1 MLVNIVFLNSSFII
15 NLSIH
20 IQENMRRFLLLALT
34 AGISIPIVAC
44 SPKKELSPKP
54 VVVETLI
61 SATESWNGDSFK
73 YPSGQAEMKLEQI
86 TAQPGFKTP
95 LHLHPQPGIIYVK
108 TGTLYCETSDGKVI
122 TVGAGESFASSQD
135 TVHYCE
141 NNGDEEMVVF
151 VASAGANGQ
160 KTTVLTE

>member
-1 MLVNIVFLNSSFII
+1 
-15 NLSIH
+15 
-20 IQENMRRFLLLALT
+20 MRRILLLALT

-44 SPKKELSPKP
+44 SPKKQTSLEP

-73 YPSGQAEMKLEQI
+73 YPRGQAEMKLEKI

-95 LHLHPQPGIIYVK
+95 LHLHPQPGIIYVQR
-108 TGTLYCETSDGKVI
+108 GTLYCKTSDGQVL

-135 TVHYCE
+135 TAHYCQ
-141 NNGDEEMVVF
+141 NNGDEELVVYST
-151 VASAGANGQ
+151 SAGAKGE
-160 KTTVLTE
+160 KTTIPTE